1 MDVGLRRACRSSR
14 PGYEGHSLSFCAIR
28 RRSCSGPS
36 TRARTRVHVHVRVP
50 LQPRP
55 RHCCNVHVSVTNAQ
69 HGHATLQVTL
79 GRLSA
84 RQRCRKLKKRSRRR
98 ALFEDD
104 RCDCWRLTRRHLIV
118 TCWSRVSAPTRRRC
132 GEPRL
137 PAGACP
143 PLVSTLSFGGD
154 DMSSLSTGPRAED
167 GRRVEGSVPGLIW
180 RKVWTVLQP
189 GSSTWLFPEHCLETR
204 RVDVT
209 AGAAG
214 PGSVMTSPTPVHPE
228 QEALKSAI
236 KSLVVTSCG
245 SPH

>member
-1 MDVGLRRACRSSR
+1 MQEIKR
-14 PGYEGHSLSFCAIR
+14 
-28 RRSCSGPS
+28 
-36 TRARTRVHVHVRVP
+36 
-50 LQPRP
+50 
-55 RHCCNVHVSVTNAQ
+55 
-69 HGHATLQVTL
+69 
-79 GRLSA
+79 
-84 RQRCRKLKKRSRRR
+84 RSRRR
-98 ALFEDD
+98 ALFEGDC
-104 RCDCWRLTRRHLIV
+104 CDCWGVTRRHLIV
-118 TCWSRVSAPTRRRC
+118 TCWCRVSAKTRRRC

-143 PLVSTLSFGGD
+143 PLVSSLSFGGD

-167 GRRVEGSVPGLIW
+167 GRIVEGSVPGLIW
-180 RKVWTVLQP
+180 RKVWTVLQS

-209 AGAAG
+209 AG
-214 PGSVMTSPTPVHPE
+214 PGSVMTSPPPVHPE